1 MAAFLEQGN
10 ATQSNMENKM
20 NKIETN
26 VMKKIQDVDF
36 YTKARMEDIELKN
49 EQFIELSKEKLAAIK
64 DRTDQMEFAEIHY
77 KFVEEKV
84 EALKEELTKV
94 IK

>member
-20 NKIETN
+20 NKIETS

-49 EQFIELSKEKLAAIK
+49 E
-64 DRTDQMEFAEIHY
+64 
-77 KFVEEKV
+77 
-84 EALKEELTKV
+84 
-94 IK
+94 